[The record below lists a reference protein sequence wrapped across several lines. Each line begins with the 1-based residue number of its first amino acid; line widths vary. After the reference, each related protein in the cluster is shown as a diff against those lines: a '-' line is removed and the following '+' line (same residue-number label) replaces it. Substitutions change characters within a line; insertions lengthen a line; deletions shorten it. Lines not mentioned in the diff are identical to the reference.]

1 LDNHTNISYKN
12 CLTKDVLL
20 NYMSGKL
27 TVADCREAELH
38 INNCLLCGDAVEG
51 FYQLS
56 DIEREQLLQKINL
69 SNITTVS
76 NPIKKFKVYWAA
88 AALALLVG
96 SIVIYDAMQPD
107 KEIVIAKN
115 EKAKM
120 PTEVKLPSKEDA
132 IQEPAAV
139 AHPPDNEVSRIT
151 PNKSQIIEAKKNV
164 VATPNIA
171 KPKAPDQK
179 EDPAPSPAAPV
190 AISEVKALAQ
200 ENDNAN
206 IATTATNK
214 EATYDIAAPPPTV
227 TTATKLEIEGVKS
240 EELTQPNIATGNAT
254 TESFVSKK
262 STAKREVNYS
272 DKQIADLL
280 KAATQAEENENYSK
294 AINLYSLLLK
304 HYQSVNNTKG
314 IELCK
319 SNIKRLQSLNSD
331 Y

>member
-1 LDNHTNISYKN
+1 LDNQTNISYKN
-12 CLTKDVLL
+12 CLTKDALL

-27 TVADCREAELH
+27 TVADCREVELH
-38 INNCLLCGDAVEG
+38 ITNCLLCGDAVEG
-51 FYQLS
+51 LYQLS

-69 SNITTVS
+69 SNTTKVS

-120 PTEVKLPSKEDA
+120 PTEVKLQSKEDA

-151 PNKSQIIEAKKNV
+151 PNKSPIIEAKKNV
-164 VATPNIA
+164 VTIPNID
-171 KPKAPDQK
+171 KSKASDKK

-190 AISEVKALAQ
+190 ALTEVKALAQ
-200 ENDNAN
+200 EDEKSD
-206 IATTATNK
+206 IVGTATNN
-214 EATYDIAAPPPTV
+214 EAQNEIAAPPPTV
-227 TTATKLEIEGVKS
+227 TTATKLEVEGVKS
-240 EELTQPNIATGNAT
+240 KDLAQPSVATGNAT